1 MKTKTDL
8 NALLGLEIPEKETK
22 DVLIPRLGLT
32 LTLQE
37 IGYDAL
43 MRCRRREDANLAYL
57 LESVKAPDIR
67 DEAFYRDKM
76 GCATPADAVKKLFRG
91 GEIEK
96 ICKAADV
103 INGYAAGSVVTM
115 EAPPADL
122 ESHAVADI
130 LEDAEKN

>member
-37 IGYDAL
+37 IGYDEM
-43 MRCRRREDANLAYL
+43 MRCRRRKDANLAYFL
-57 LESVKAPDIR
+57 ASVKTPDFTS
-67 DEAFYRDKM
+67 EAFYREKM
-76 GCATPADAVKKLFRG
+76 GCASTADAVKKLFRG

-96 ICKAADV
+96 ICKVADV
-103 INGYAAGSVVTM
+103 LNGYAAGSVVTM
-115 EAPPADL
+115 VAPPADL

>member
-8 NALLGLEIPEKETK
+8 NALLGLELPEKETK

-57 LESVKAPDIR
+57 LESVKAPNIR

-103 INGYAAGSVVTM
+103 LNGYAAGSVVTM
-115 EAPPADL
+115 EAQVADL
-122 ESHAVADI
+122 ESHAVAAI

>member
-8 NALLGLEIPEKETK
+8 NALLGLELPEKETK

-103 INGYAAGSVVTM
+103 LNGYAAGSVVTM
-115 EAPPADL
+115 DAPPADL

>member
-57 LESVKAPDIR
+57 LESVKAPNIR
-67 DEAFYRDKM
+67 DEAFYREKM

-103 INGYAAGSVVTM
+103 LNGYAAGSVVTM

-122 ESHAVADI
+122 ESYAVEDI
-130 LEDAEKN
+130 LEDTEKN

>member
-8 NALLGLEIPEKETK
+8 NALLGLELPEKETK

>member
-8 NALLGLEIPEKETK
+8 KALLGLELPEKETK
-22 DVLIPRLGLT
+22 DILIPRLGLT

-122 ESHAVADI
+122 ESHAVAAI
-130 LEDAEKN
+130 LKDAEKN

>member
-8 NALLGLEIPEKETK
+8 NALLGLELPEKETK
-22 DVLIPRLGLT
+22 DVLIPRLGLK

-103 INGYAAGSVVTM
+103 LNGYAAGSVVTM

>member
-130 LEDAEKN
+130 LEVSEKN

>member
-8 NALLGLEIPEKETK
+8 NALLGLELPEKETK

-96 ICKAADV
+96 ICKEADV

>member
-8 NALLGLEIPEKETK
+8 NALLGLELPEKETK

-43 MRCRRREDANLAYL
+43 MRCRRREDANMAFFLA
-57 LESVKAPDIR
+57 SVKAPDFR
-67 DEAFYRDKM
+67 SEAFYRDKM

-96 ICKAADV
+96 ICKVADTL
-103 INGYAAGSVVTM
+103 NGYDARSVVTM
-115 EAPPADL
+115 DAPAADL